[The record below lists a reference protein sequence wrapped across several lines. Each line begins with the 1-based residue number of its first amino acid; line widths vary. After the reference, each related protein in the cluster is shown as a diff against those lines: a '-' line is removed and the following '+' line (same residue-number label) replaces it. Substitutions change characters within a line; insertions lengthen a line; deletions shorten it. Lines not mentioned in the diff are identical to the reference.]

1 MYRCTGMYNGW
12 HIISELWCKLVY
24 LKLLHLVCTMYCSV
38 IALWAEWCVFSDQLL
53 RKVELAKVQ
62 DRLMDESES

>member
-12 HIISELWCKLVY
+12 YIISELWCKLDY
-24 LKLLHLVCTMYCSV
+24 LKLLHLVCTMDCSF
-38 IALWAEWCVFSDQLL
+38 IALWAQWCVISGQLL
-53 RKVELAKVQ
+53 RKVELAKIQ